1 MQGFE
6 NLFLAHSETDQIK
19 VALIA
24 DSLKTVCFETRVTFA
39 KQGGVCHLC
48 SRAFRNLKPDGAIF
62 VIKYSEKLHE
72 WKVNNLNFD
81 QTGRRKICLTNFFP

>member
-6 NLFLAHSETDQIK
+6 NLFLAHSETCVWWKKRLCYQIK

-39 KQGGVCHLC
+39 KQGGVCHLYFC
-48 SRAFRNLKPDGAIF
+48 AFKNLKTD
-62 VIKYSEKLHE
+62 E
-72 WKVNNLNFD
+72 N
-81 QTGRRKICLTNFFP
+81 

>member
-39 KQGGVCHLC
+39 MFAKQGGACHLC
-48 SRAFRNLKPDGAIF
+48 SRAFRNLKPDG
-62 VIKYSEKLHE
+62 S
-72 WKVNNLNFD
+72 
-81 QTGRRKICLTNFFP
+81 FFEN

>member
-1 MQGFE
+1 MLLQGFE

-39 KQGGVCHLC
+39 KQGGVCHLYFC
-48 SRAFRNLKPDGAIF
+48 AFKNLKTD
-62 VIKYSEKLHE
+62 E
-72 WKVNNLNFD
+72 N
-81 QTGRRKICLTNFFP
+81 